1 MAAALQ
7 LDCREELDAAAQ
19 AEWAAFHATAAHQH
33 PHQTPASAAAEEAIG
48 RKALYVTGRGP
59 DGSIKATG
67 LFTLQPHG
75 LLKGAWSDAYCL
87 SGPVCDDTEELAD
100 FLDGVARLPAFRKV
114 GRLRVTPYWTNED
127 AKHMQQVLAARR
139 WRPTEIDTFR
149 QTGWIDLTRPSE
161 AIFASFSKSA
171 RRQMRRAESFGI
183 EVRPLSDEYEARLF
197 HDSVNRLYQRRG
209 LKPVSLEA
217 SLADFRSL
225 DPERKAR
232 IILGAFHNGDFV
244 AGLQLFACRI
254 RAHSGHFTTEPE
266 RLHEIGNLRI
276 APFLWSHGI
285 QWARDLGCRKL
296 DVEGWKAD
304 ADKNDAHYN
313 IYKYKSEFAPEPVLR
328 IGEHSRTVNPLVDLV
343 SAPRKKLLLH
353 ARRLRRRFR

>member
-1 MAAALQ
+1 MAGELQ

-33 PHQTPASAAAEEAIG
+33 PHQTPASAPAEEAIG
-48 RKALYVTGRGP
+48 RKALYVTGRAA
-59 DGSIKATG
+59 DGSIRATG

-75 LLKGAWSDAYCL
+75 LLRGAWSDAWCL
-87 SGPVCDDTEELAD
+87 SGPVCDDAEGLAG

-127 AKHMQQVLAARR
+127 AKRMQQVLAARK
-139 WRPTEIDTFR
+139 WRPTEVETFR
-149 QTGWIDLTRPSE
+149 QTGRIDLTRPLE

-183 EVRPLSDEYEARLF
+183 VVRPLSDEHEARLF

-209 LKPVSLEA
+209 LGLVPLDA

-232 IILGAFHNGDFV
+232 TILGAFHEGHFV

-276 APFLWSHGI
+276 APVLWSHGI
-285 QWARDLGCRKL
+285 RWAHDLGCRKL

-304 ADKNDAHYN
+304 ADKGDAHYN

-328 IGEHSRTVNPLVDLV
+328 IGEHSRTVNLLIDLTG
-343 SAPRKKLLLH
+343 SPKKKLLLH
-353 ARRLRRRFR
+353 ARRLKRRFR